1 MLSAEKETD
10 KSTKKDF
17 FGRPRVPE
25 DERRNWW
32 QRALH
37 RYLMEPLIHS
47 RNPPRFD
54 ARAAAVG
61 MVVGF
66 GVPAGAQ
73 MIALG
78 LSRAIFRFNVVLAFV
93 FTCVS
98 NPFTIIPMY
107 YGYYRLGS
115 FILGYESI
123 LSSDAFQQAMKPL
136 LSAEYFWESLPA
148 FLALGEDILI
158 RWSVA
163 AVIVSVVT
171 AIPGYVLTY
180 RFQKLRCLKE
190 AEELGVTYE
199 ALIKD
204 LEERSRMN
212 EAMSGRTPESG
223 P

>member
-1 MLSAEKETD
+1 MPTAEKESD
-10 KSTKKDF
+10 KGAKDDSSA
-17 FGRPRVPE
+17 RPRVPG

-32 QRALH
+32 RRALSK
-37 RYLMEPLIHS
+37 YFVEPLIQS
-47 RNPPRFD
+47 RNPPWFD

-78 LSRAIFRFNVVLAFV
+78 ALRAIIRFNVVLAFV
-93 FTCVS
+93 FTWVS

-115 FILGYESI
+115 LILGYESI

-136 LSAEYFWESLPA
+136 LSAGYFWESLPA

-163 AVIVSVVT
+163 AVLVSVIT
-171 AIPGYVLTY
+171 AIPGYLLTY

-212 EAMSGRTPESG
+212 EAMSGRMPESG

>member
-1 MLSAEKETD
+1 
-10 KSTKKDF
+10 
-17 FGRPRVPE
+17 
-25 DERRNWW
+25 
-32 QRALH
+32 
-37 RYLMEPLIHS
+37 
-47 RNPPRFD
+47 
-54 ARAAAVG
+54 

-78 LSRAIFRFNVVLAFV
+78 VLRALIRFNVVLAFV
-93 FTCVS
+93 LTCVS

-107 YGYYRLGS
+107 YGYYRLGT

-123 LSSDAFQQAMKPL
+123 MSSDAFRQAMKPL

-158 RWSVA
+158 RWAVA
-163 AVIVSVVT
+163 AVLVSVIT

-204 LEERSRMN
+204 LEERSRVN
-212 EAMSGRTPESG
+212 EAMSGRTPSQNS
-223 P
+223 PKS